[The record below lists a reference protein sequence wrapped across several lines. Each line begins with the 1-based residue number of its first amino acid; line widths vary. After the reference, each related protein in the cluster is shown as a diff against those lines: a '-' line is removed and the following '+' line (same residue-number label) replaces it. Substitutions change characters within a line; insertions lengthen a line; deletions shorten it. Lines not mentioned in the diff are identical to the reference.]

1 MKTQTNKWLS
11 SKKNKLYLS
20 LVLVLIF
27 VATSF
32 LAVAGGYYNRFSNY
46 LAEKTN
52 DTVVLPKGPELPFV
66 LGLDLQGGTQ
76 LTYEADVSKIPEAER
91 SSSLEG
97 IRDIIERRVNST
109 GVAEP
114 IIQVN
119 RSMAGDYRVIVELA
133 GVKEADEAIRMIG
146 ETPLLE
152 FQELSEAPVEGAQE
166 IQINEDGEAE
176 LVLDGAGSA
185 AAEPELVNTELS
197 GRNLKNASLRFDPN
211 DGTPMVALEFDE
223 EGAKMFEEIT
233 ERNIGKTVAIV
244 LDGYVISAPVVNE
257 KIPNGEAVISGSFS
271 VEEAKLLVRRL
282 NTGALPVPITLIGQ
296 QTVEASLGQESI
308 SNSLVAGLIGF
319 LLIAIFM
326 ILYYRYP
333 GFLSV
338 VSLTIYVLAVL
349 AIFKMM
355 PWWLIALYLLALF
368 SLFAITLKDLKIF
381 DGPLSVIMFV
391 VIGVF
396 LIYYAQTPVTLTLAG
411 IAGFILS
418 IGMAVDANVLI
429 FERLREELR
438 LGKPLKIA
446 IDDAFR
452 RAWPSIRDG
461 NLTTILICFV
471 LMSFGTGLVKGFGAT
486 LFLGVGISMLSN
498 IVITSILMKWT
509 AGKWLERNPWL
520 LGAKKS
526 PEGQED

>member
-1 MKTQTNKWLS
+1 MKTQTNKWFS

-27 VATSF
+27 VSTSF
-32 LAVAGGYYNRFSNY
+32 LVVAGGYYNQFTDY
-46 LAEKTN
+46 LSEKTN
-52 DTVVLPKGPELPFV
+52 NTIVLPKGPEPRFV

-76 LTYEADVSKIPEAER
+76 LTYEADVSGIPEAER

-97 IRDIIERRVNST
+97 VRDIIERRVNST

-133 GVKEADEAIRMIG
+133 GVKKADEAIKIIG

-152 FQELSEAPVEGAQE
+152 FQELKDQPATSQE
-166 IQINEDGEAE
+166 IQINENGEAE
-176 LVLDGAGSA
+176 LVLGEEASNGLL
-185 AAEPELVNTELS
+185 EPELINTELS
-197 GRNLKNASLRFDPN
+197 GRNLKKASLRFDPN
-211 DGTPMVALEFDE
+211 DGSPMVALEFDS

-271 VEEAKLLVRRL
+271 IEEAKLLVQRL

-308 SNSLVAGLIGF
+308 DNSLKAGLIGF
-319 LLIAIFM
+319 LLVVIFL
-326 ILYYRYP
+326 IFYYRYP
-333 GFLSV
+333 GFLAAL
-338 VSLTIYVLAVL
+338 SLFIYILAVL
-349 AIFKMM
+349 AIFKAM
-355 PWWLIALYLLALF
+355 PWWLISIYLLTLF
-368 SLFAITLKDLKIF
+368 SLFVATLKDLKIF
-381 DGPLSVIMFV
+381 DGTLSVIMFIV
-391 VIGVF
+391 VGVF

-411 IAGFILS
+411 ITGFILS
-418 IGMAVDANVLI
+418 IGMAVDANILI

-438 LGKPLKIA
+438 VGKPLKIA
-446 IDDAFR
+446 IDSAFS

-486 LFLGVGISMLSN
+486 LFLGVAISMLSN
-498 IVITSILMKWT
+498 IVITSILIKWT
-509 AGKWLERNPWL
+509 ATKWLEKQSWL
-520 LGAKKS
+520 LGVRKRL
-526 PEGQED
+526 EQQD

>member
-1 MKTQTNKWLS
+1 MQTNKWLS

-27 VATSF
+27 VITSF
-32 LAVAGGYYNRFSNY
+32 LAVAGGYYNQFTDY

-52 DTVVLPKGPELPFV
+52 DTIVLPKGPELPFV

-76 LTYEADVSKIPEAER
+76 LTYEADVSGIPEADR
-91 SSSLEG
+91 ASSLEG
-97 IRDIIERRVNST
+97 VRDIIERRVNST

-119 RSMAGDYRVIVELA
+119 RSMTGDYRVIVELA
-133 GVKEADEAIRMIG
+133 GVKEAGEAIKMIG

-152 FQELSEAPVEGAQE
+152 FQEVKEAPAAATQE
-166 IQINEDGEAE
+166 VKINENGEAE
-176 LVLDGAGSA
+176 LVMGDSGAVA
-185 AAEPELVNTELS
+185 AQPELVNTELS
-197 GRNLKNASLRFDPN
+197 GRNLENASLRFNQN

-223 EGAKMFEEIT
+223 EGAKMFEQIT

-271 VEEAKLLVRRL
+271 VEEAKLLVQRL

-308 SNSLVAGLIGF
+308 NNSLKAGLVGF
-319 LLIAIFM
+319 ILIALFM
-326 ILYYRYP
+326 TLYYRYP
-333 GFLSV
+333 GFLSII
-338 VSLTIYVLAVL
+338 SLAIYALAVL

-355 PWWLIALYLLALF
+355 PWWLIIIYLFAIF
-368 SLFAITLKDLKIF
+368 SLFIMTLKDLKIF
-381 DGPLSVIMFV
+381 DGTLSIIMFV
-391 VIGVF
+391 VIGIF

-411 IAGFILS
+411 ITGFILS

-429 FERLREELR
+429 FERLKEELK

-446 IDDAFR
+446 IDNAFT

-486 LFLGVGISMLSN
+486 LFLGVAISMLSN
-498 IVITSILMKWT
+498 IVITSILIKWT

-520 LGAKKS
+520 LGVKKQ
-526 PEGQED
+526 PEGQQD